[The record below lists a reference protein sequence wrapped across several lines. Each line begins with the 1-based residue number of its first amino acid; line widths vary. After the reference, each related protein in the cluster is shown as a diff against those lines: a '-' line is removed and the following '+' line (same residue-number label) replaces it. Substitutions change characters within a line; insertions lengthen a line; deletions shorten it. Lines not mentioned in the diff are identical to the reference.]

1 LRKYRKGLRGWGSSE
16 PSLGILLEYPSQ
28 EEKPEEVLRER
39 TVGLAPPASR
49 QDSDVR
55 VGFIGSGDCD
65 RCSDSRLRSDGGCTR
80 CGRVERR
87 RLGSAR
93 RSQVWLRAGTHRCR
107 RRGWGLGHHFAGVAT
122 RHGSH
127 ARYVCDA
134 LAAGKHVFVEKPLA
148 LTRTELKD
156 IQAAYAGAGDAR
168 PPVLAVGFK
177 RRFSSLVQKVKEL
190 LAEVHEP
197 KSLVMA
203 VNAGMIPA
211 DHWTQDPAGGG
222 GRIIGEACHF
232 IDLLRYLAGHPIAGV
247 QVTAMGVAPG
257 VAPGVAAW
265 DGKVSF
271 TLSFPGR
278 ELRDGSLACQRA

>member
-1 LRKYRKGLRGWGSSE
+1 MWGWASSAPETATGVLIPAFEATEAVLGAVVSSGGVSAVHAGRKYGFEQARTDAGGVVGD
-16 PSLGILLEYPSQ
+16 PAITSL
-28 EEKPEEVLRER
+28 V
-39 TVGLAPPASR
+39 
-49 QDSDVR
+49 
-55 VGFIGSGDCD
+55 
-65 RCSDSRLRSDGGCTR
+65 
-80 CGRVERR
+80 
-87 RLGSAR
+87 
-93 RSQVWLRAGTHRCR
+93 
-107 RRGWGLGHHFAGVAT
+107 VAT

-168 PPVLAVGFK
+168 PPVLAVGFN

-257 VAPGVAAW
+257 VAAW